1 VDVPRKSTNRKR
13 RRWIFAGIGLAA
25 VALVTLALSRL
36 EPAAP
41 SVEGGTL
48 WTDTVRK
55 GDMLRQ
61 VRGPGT
67 LAAEDVRQV
76 SAVTQGRVERKLV
89 QPGTAVTAGTV
100 ILEMSNPDVDRQ
112 ALEAQRQLVAAQS
125 ELANLRASLQNQIL
139 SQEATIAT
147 VNSEHREALRQT
159 EVNEGLSS
167 RGLAAPMDV
176 AKARDRGAELRTRL
190 EVERKRLGFL
200 RESMRTQVAAQE
212 AQVQMLRG
220 IVEFHRGQ
228 VTSMQVRA
236 GSDGVLQDLPVEMGQ
251 WVNSGATLARVVQ
264 PGNLKAVLRIPETQV
279 RDVVLG
285 QPASIDT
292 RNGIVKGRVV
302 RIDPAAQNG
311 TVTVDVKL
319 EGPLPRGA
327 RPDLSVDGTVDIEH
341 LRNVMYV
348 GRPAYGQPES
358 TVGLFKLV
366 EGGKEA
372 VRVNV
377 RLGRGSASTIEVQGG
392 LQPGDVVILSDMS
405 QWDSADR
412 VRLKQ

>member
-1 VDVPRKSTNRKR
+1 
-13 RRWIFAGIGLAA
+13 
-25 VALVTLALSRL
+25 
-36 EPAAP
+36 
-41 SVEGGTL
+41 
-48 WTDTVRK
+48 
-55 GDMLRQ
+55 
-61 VRGPGT
+61 
-67 LAAEDVRQV
+67 
-76 SAVTQGRVERKLV
+76 
-89 QPGTAVTAGTV
+89 
-100 ILEMSNPDVDRQ
+100 
-112 ALEAQRQLVAAQS
+112 
-125 ELANLRASLQNQIL
+125 
-139 SQEATIAT
+139 
-147 VNSEHREALRQT
+147 
-159 EVNEGLSS
+159 
-167 RGLAAPMDV
+167 
-176 AKARDRGAELRTRL
+176 
-190 EVERKRLGFL
+190 
-200 RESMRTQVAAQE
+200 
-212 AQVQMLRG
+212 MLRG

-228 VTSMQVRA
+228 VTSMHVRA
-236 GSDGVLQDLPVEMGQ
+236 GSNGVLQDLPVEMGQ
-251 WVNSGATLARVVQ
+251 WVNSGSTLARVVQ

>member
-1 VDVPRKSTNRKR
+1 MDVPRKSTRKR
-13 RRWIFAGIGLAA
+13 RRWLFAGAGLAA
-25 VALVTLALSRL
+25 LALVTLALSRL

-67 LAAEDVRQV
+67 LAAEEVRQV
-76 SAVTQGRVERKLV
+76 SAVTQGRVERKLI

-139 SQEATIAT
+139 SQEAAIAT
-147 VNSEHREALRQT
+147 VNSEHREALRQA
-159 EVNEGLSS
+159 EVNEGLAT

-190 EVERKRLGFL
+190 DVERKRLGFL
-200 RESMRTQVAAQE
+200 RESMKTQVAAQE

-220 IVEFHRGQ
+220 IVAFHRGQ
-228 VTSMQVRA
+228 VTSMHVRA

>member
-1 VDVPRKSTNRKR
+1 MDVPRKSTRKR
-13 RRWIFAGIGLAA
+13 RRWLFAGAGLAV
-25 VALVTLALSRL
+25 VALLTLALSRL

-48 WTDTVRK
+48 WTDTVKK

-76 SAVTQGRVERKLV
+76 SAVTQGRVERKLI

-147 VNSEHREALRQT
+147 VNSEHREAIRQA

-190 EVERKRLGFL
+190 DVERKRLGFL
-200 RESMRTQVAAQE
+200 RESMKTQVAAQE

-228 VTSMQVRA
+228 VTSMHVRA

-358 TVGLFKLV
+358 TVGLFKLE

-377 RLGRGSASTIEVQGG
+377 RLGRGAASTIEVQGG
-392 LQPGDVVILSDMS
+392 RQPGDVVILSDMS

>member
-1 VDVPRKSTNRKR
+1 LDVPRKSTRKR
-13 RRWIFAGIGLAA
+13 RRWIFGGVGLAA
-25 VALVTLALSRL
+25 LALVTLALSNL
-36 EPAAP
+36 KPAAP

-67 LAAEDVRQV
+67 LAAEEVRWV
-76 SAVTQGRVERKLV
+76 SAVTQGRVERKLI

-100 ILEMSNPDVDRQ
+100 ILELSNPDVDRQ

-125 ELANLRASLQNQIL
+125 ELANLRATLQNQVL

-147 VNSEHREALRQT
+147 VNAEYREALRQA

-176 AKARDRGAELRTRL
+176 AKARDRGAELQTRL

-200 RESMRTQVAAQE
+200 RESTKTQVAAQQ
-212 AQVQMLRG
+212 AQVEMLRG
-220 IVEFHRGQ
+220 IVAFHRGQ

-236 GSDGVLQDLPVEMGQ
+236 GTDGVLQDLPVEMGQ

-264 PGNLKAVLRIPETQV
+264 PGRLKAVLRIPETQV
-279 RDVVLG
+279 RDVTVG

-311 TVTVDVKL
+311 TVTVDVAL
-319 EGPLPRGA
+319 EGALPRGA

-412 VRLKQ
+412 VRLNK